1 MVDLWQK
8 GKRKLRG
15 NYRIFKVYEQKL
27 FHPRTKQKY
36 SAFLIDSQTWVNIVP
51 LTPDQKVIMVKQYR
65 FGSDTISLEVPGGLV
80 EPGEDP
86 AAAAKRELLEET
98 GYEGKIIKI
107 GEASPNP
114 ALHPFKCHMFLALDV
129 KERGAQTLDP
139 NEIIDLQ
146 SIPLADIPELIRT
159 GKINHSLVMNA
170 FYYTRLYFAQ
180 IKDSRCE
187 LL

>member
-15 NYRIFKVYEQKL
+15 NYRIFKVYEQEL
-27 FHPRTKQKY
+27 FHPVSKQKY
-36 SAFLIDSQTWVNIVP
+36 SAFIIDSQTWVNIVP
-51 LTPDQKVIMVKQYR
+51 ITPDLKVIMVKQYR

-98 GYEGKIIKI
+98 GFEGNVIKI

-129 KERGAQTLDP
+129 QQLGPQTLDP
-139 NEIIDLQ
+139 NEVLDIEY
-146 SIPLADIPELIRT
+146 IPLAEIPEYIRA

-170 FYYTRLYFAQ
+170 FYYARLYFAQ
-180 IKDSRCE
+180 IKDSKCE

>member
-1 MVDLWQK
+1 MVEVWQK

-15 NYRIFKVYEQKL
+15 SYRIFKVYEQVL
-27 FHPRTKQKY
+27 YHPVTKQKY
-36 SAFLIDSQTWVNIVP
+36 SAFIIDSQSWVNIIP
-51 LTPDQKVIMVKQYR
+51 ITTDLKVIMVKQYR
-65 FGSDTISLEVPGGLV
+65 FGSDTLSLEVPGGLV

-86 AAAAKRELLEET
+86 ATAAKRELLEET
-98 GYEGKIIKI
+98 GFEGKVIKI

-129 KERGAQTLDP
+129 KQKGAQKLDP

-146 SIPLADIPELIRT
+146 YIPLADIPAYIRT

-170 FYYTRLYFAQ
+170 FYYARLYFAQ
-180 IKDSRCE
+180 IKDSKSE

>member
-15 NYRIFKVYEQKL
+15 SYRIFKVYEQKL
-27 FHPRTKQKY
+27 FHPVTKQKF
-36 SAFLIDSQTWVNIVP
+36 SAFLIDSQTWVNVVP
-51 LTPDQKVIMVKQYR
+51 LTPDFKVILVKQYR
-65 FGSDTISLEVPGGLV
+65 FGTDAISLEVPGGLV

-86 AAAAKRELLEET
+86 AAAAKRELREET
-98 GYEGKIIKI
+98 GFEGTVIKI

-129 KERGAQTLDP
+129 KPQGSQTLDP

-146 SIPLADIPELIRT
+146 FIPLKDIPELIRN
-159 GKINHSLVMNA
+159 GQINHSLVMNA

-180 IKDSRCE
+180 IKDTKCD